1 MKLHLLIPTNRRLV
15 IEEAIRFPDGLDGLG
30 DFIVE
35 APGRGLVQ
43 LSIPIKQSARAQG
56 IALYM
61 GDTTHRELGKPQ

>member
-43 LSIPIKQSARAQG
+43 LSIYCGLR
-56 IALYM
+56 
-61 GDTTHRELGKPQ
+61 HRH